1 MIHLS
6 YTNQGYCILKLN
18 TQSLK
23 TILNLVCMS
32 APHPLL
38 HQLRFF
44 PEPEFREELLLHG
57 QVASFKK
64 GDVIVKDGQY
74 VKFLPI
80 VLKGAIRV
88 YQQKEDR
95 EILLYYVR
103 AEETCTMSLAAAYFN
118 NKSSSHGVVTEPTDV
133 LIFPAELINRWQL
146 KYPSWNKYVMHMFRS
161 RYDELISSLEGVA
174 FDHIPDRV
182 WDYLQ
187 KKSKDESTQTIPIS
201 HQQLASEL
209 GTTRVVIS
217 RILKQFEKEKKVKLS
232 RGSISMV
239 HGR

>member
-1 MIHLS
+1 MAS
-6 YTNQGYCILKLN
+6 EQDFFK
-18 TQSLK
+18 Q
-23 TILNLVCMS
+23 
-32 APHPLL
+32 L
-38 HQLRFF
+38 HFF
-44 PEPEFREELLLHG
+44 PEPGFREELLKHG
-57 QVASFKK
+57 QVASFNK

-80 VLKGAIRV
+80 VLKGSIRV
-88 YQQKEDR
+88 YQQKDER
-95 EILLYYVR
+95 EILLYYVK

-133 LIFPAELINRWQL
+133 LIFPADLVHNWQL

-161 RYDELISSLEGVA
+161 RYDQLISSFEGIA

-182 WDYLQ
+182 LNYLQ
-187 KKSKDESTQTIPIS
+187 TKSRAEENKQLNIS
-201 HQQLASEL
+201 HQQLAHEL

-232 RGSISMV
+232 RGNIKLL
-239 HGR
+239 

>member
-1 MIHLS
+1 M
-6 YTNQGYCILKLN
+6 
-18 TQSLK
+18 K
-23 TILNLVCMS
+23 TTD
-32 APHPLL
+32 PLL

-44 PEPEFREELLLHG
+44 PEPEFREELLKHG

-88 YQQKEDR
+88 YQQREDR
-95 EILLYYVR
+95 EILLYYVK

-118 NKSSSHGVVTEPTDV
+118 NKSSSHGVVAEPTDV
-133 LIFPAELINRWQL
+133 LIFPADLVHGWQL

-161 RYDELISSLEGVA
+161 RYDQLISSFQGIA

-182 WDYLQ
+182 LNLLQ
-187 KKSKDESTQTIPIS
+187 QRTHSEENKTIHIS
-201 HQQLASEL
+201 HQQLAKEL

-217 RILKQFEKEKKVKLS
+217 RILKQFEKEKKLILS
-232 RGSISMV
+232 RGSIELK
-239 HGR
+239 